1 MEQEEREVK
10 PHREETVVVNL
21 GIGRE
26 KKEVKVNTCIFANV
40 RDELVTLLRDY
51 QDIFAWSYQ
60 DMPGL
65 SLENCATQATSESR
79 VLPGKAK
86 IKENETRDVPKDK
99 GGGEEAVQRWFLSH
113 CSAPKMGR
121 QYRAS
126 PEKGWEGANVCGL
139 LRSKLS
145 QSKG

>member
-1 MEQEEREVK
+1 M
-10 PHREETVVVNL
+10 
-21 GIGRE
+21 
-26 KKEVKVNTCIFANV
+26 
-40 RDELVTLLRDY
+40 TLLRDY

-65 SLENCATQATSESR
+65 SLENCATQATFESR

-86 IKENETRDVPKDK
+86 IEENETRDVPKDK
-99 GGGEEAVQRWFLSH
+99 GGGEEAVRRWFLGH
-113 CSAPKMGR
+113 CSVPKMGR

-126 PEKGWEGANVCGL
+126 PEKGWEGANVRGL
-139 LRSKLS
+139 SRSKPS